1 MQVIKRDGRISEY
14 NDERIIKAITLAMS
28 HTTGGVDIDL
38 ATKIADSVRNQLK
51 DKVQVSVYEIQDIV
65 EKKLMGSSRK
75 EVAQEYITYRYNR
88 DVARKA
94 KSKDMFLE
102 IIETKS
108 NDVTRENANMNADT
122 PAGMMMKFASETTKP
137 FVDDFL
143 LSTEAR
149 TAIKNGY
156 IHIHDKDYYPTKS
169 LTCLQHPLDKIL
181 EHGFRAGHGSSRP
194 AKRIETASIIGCI
207 SLETVQNEMHGGQAI
222 PAFDYYLAPY
232 VKKTFVEEVKKIE
245 KVKFYISLKHHR
257 EEWKG
262 KDELYSA
269 LYKLYYRHP
278 SACEI
283 KQTVFTPYDECEH
296 FMDGCDVMLDQLYS
310 YSPGLNA
317 LYAMSKGIVV
327 VGGAEE
333 EHYNLLGED
342 RLRPIINVRP
352 EGNDIYNKLESLL
365 ANTNKISQL
374 SADSIEYIKK
384 HHCPI
389 KVAKECLDFWEKN

>member
-1 MQVIKRDGRISEY
+1 MVE
-14 NDERIIKAITLAMS
+14 
-28 HTTGGVDIDL
+28 
-38 ATKIADSVRNQLK
+38 
-51 DKVQVSVYEIQDIV
+51 V
-65 EKKLMGSSRK
+65 EKGGLS
-75 EVAQEYITYRYNR
+75 
-88 DVARKA
+88 
-94 KSKDMFLE
+94 
-102 IIETKS
+102 
-108 NDVTRENANMNADT
+108 T
-122 PAGMMMKFASETTKP
+122 PAT
-137 FVDDFL
+137 
-143 LSTEAR
+143 
-149 TAIKNGY
+149 
-156 IHIHDKDYYPTKS
+156 
-169 LTCLQHPLDKIL
+169 PL
-181 EHGFRAGHGSSRP
+181 
-194 AKRIETASIIGCI
+194 
-207 SLETVQNEMHGGQAI
+207 EM
-222 PAFDYYLAPY
+222 L
-232 VKKTFVEEVKKIE
+232 
-245 KVKFYISLKHHR
+245 R
-257 EEWKG
+257 
-262 KDELYSA
+262 LYSA

>member
-1 MQVIKRDGRISEY
+1 MESSPVFT
-14 NDERIIKAITLAMS
+14 NP
-28 HTTGGVDIDL
+28 
-38 ATKIADSVRNQLK
+38 
-51 DKVQVSVYEIQDIV
+51 IQ
-65 EKKLMGSSRK
+65 
-75 EVAQEYITYRYNR
+75 
-88 DVARKA
+88 
-94 KSKDMFLE
+94 
-102 IIETKS
+102 
-108 NDVTRENANMNADT
+108 
-122 PAGMMMKFASETTKP
+122 
-137 FVDDFL
+137 
-143 LSTEAR
+143 
-149 TAIKNGY
+149 
-156 IHIHDKDYYPTKS
+156 PTN
-169 LTCLQHPLDKIL
+169 P
-181 EHGFRAGHGSSRP
+181 
-194 AKRIETASIIGCI
+194 I
-207 SLETVQNEMHGGQAI
+207 SLKTKYI
-222 PAFDYYLAPY
+222 PFLIESLPHPQIP
-232 VKKTFVEEVKKIE
+232 FKKIE

-352 EGNDIYNKLESLL
+352 EGNDIYNNQRVYQPIQIKFLNYPPTALNILKTPLS
-365 ANTNKISQL
+365 NKGG
-374 SADSIEYIKK
+374 
-384 HHCPI
+384 
-389 KVAKECLDFWEKN
+389 

>member
-1 MQVIKRDGRISEY
+1 MKILLIGEYSNIHWTLAKALRNMGHRVDVLSHSYLWLNNSDYLYPNRSSIRWGVLKNTFNLLKTLPQLRGYDVVQLVNPYFLELKPELLQYVFQYLKKNNKKIFLGGFEYDFYWIYMCLNKNALRY
-14 NDERIIKAITLAMS
+14 NDFYANGTFRDTIDNKMAIINWM
-28 HTTGGVDIDL
+28 
-38 ATKIADSVRNQLK
+38 
-51 DKVQVSVYEIQDIV
+51 
-65 EKKLMGSSRK
+65 
-75 EVAQEYITYRYNR
+75 
-88 DVARKA
+88 
-94 KSKDMFLE
+94 
-102 IIETKS
+102 
-108 NDVTRENANMNADT
+108 
-122 PAGMMMKFASETTKP
+122 
-137 FVDDFL
+137 
-143 LSTEAR
+143 
-149 TAIKNGY
+149 
-156 IHIHDKDYYPTKS
+156 
-169 LTCLQHPLDKIL
+169 
-181 EHGFRAGHGSSRP
+181 HGFRG
-194 AKRIETASIIGCI
+194 KLNRIIANNCNGIIT
-207 SLETVQNEMHGGQAI
+207 SLYES
-222 PAFDYYLAPY
+222 YLAYQPY
-232 VKKTFVEEVKKIE
+232 FSGKTKYIPFPIESLPHPQIPFKKIE